1 MRAIERL
8 NPIALTIYF
17 LLVSGR
23 VMFSNDPVL
32 LCCSLMGA
40 LALHFALYGLTG
52 WKTHGYTIALFVA
65 MALMNPIFNHNG
77 ATVLFVMNDNPVT
90 LEACLYGLSAA
101 GMIVAVLYWFRAFSF
116 VMTSDKL
123 LYVFGG
129 ISPRLALL
137 LSMTL
142 RYVPLFGAQA
152 RKVSQAQKALGLYKE
167 DNIVDSFKAGLR
179 VFSVM
184 VTWTLENGIIT
195 ADSMTARGYGTGR
208 RSRYSLFRWRTED
221 ALFLILSLVLCTLS
235 AIFDRAVVY
244 YPLLQIAPL
253 TVRAT
258 IGYVA
263 YGMLACMPVF
273 ICGKEAVKWRVLMY
287 RM

>member
-40 LALHFALYGLTG
+40 LALHFALHGLTG
-52 WKTHGYTIALFVA
+52 WKTHGYTIALFAV

-90 LEACLYGLSAA
+90 LEACLHGLSAA

-273 ICGKEAVKWRVLMY
+273 ICGKEAVKWHVLMY

>member
-40 LALHFALYGLTG
+40 LALHFALHGLTG
-52 WKTHGYTIALFVA
+52 WKTHGYTIALFAV

-273 ICGKEAVKWRVLMY
+273 ICGKEAVKWHVLMY